1 MTPKIH
7 ILPEQLCN
15 KIAAGEVVERP
26 SSVVKELLENA
37 LDAGATDVRIELEG
51 GGKRL
56 IRVTDNGCGMG
67 RDDLLLCLERHATS
81 KIRADADLF
90 ALQTLG
96 FRGEALPAI
105 ASVSRLRLE
114 SRSAEHEEG
123 WQLQAEG
130 GTIRRVEAVGLPVG
144 TRIEIRD
151 LFFNTPARRKFLRR
165 DETELGH
172 IGDMVTRQA
181 LARPD
186 VRFSLLHHGRTL
198 LEVFRQTELRDRIG
212 DLLGL
217 PLLRELVTVDAK
229 GPQGLSLRGY
239 LAQPAVHRSST
250 DALHTYINGRSIRDR
265 LVQHAVLAGYRSL
278 LEKGRYPVA
287 VLFLEIDPAL
297 VDVNVHPTKH
307 EVRFREPGPVHD
319 FLAETV
325 REVLRPSGWLT
336 APLEEIPPPVALSA
350 AIQMAAPPAPSVA
363 PVAPVV
369 ATRGPQVQEAL
380 ESYARRTGLLTAS
393 TSVELS
399 PEAAIPTSA
408 GIFSSLEILG
418 QFHRSYIL
426 CQDNADLLLI
436 DQHAAHERI
445 AFEQLRRQY
454 HDGRV
459 ESQSLLLPVILE
471 PDFRMAD
478 ALCQHLDDLAN
489 LGFVVEPFGPRTLAV
504 QAMPQILMDCDPQRL
519 LLDVAADLV
528 SLGRSGLVEEAVE
541 RLLMRMACH
550 GTVRANQALSAMQIR
565 ALLQQLDAVD
575 FNAHCPHGRPV
586 LKRLPLTE
594 IERMFHRG

>member
-1 MTPKIH
+1 MTPSIC

-37 LDAGATDVRIELEG
+37 LDAGATDIRIELEG

-56 IRVTDNGCGMG
+56 IRITDDGCGMG

-81 KIRADADLF
+81 KIRVDEDLF
-90 ALQTLG
+90 SLKTLG

-105 ASVSRLRLE
+105 ASVCRLRLE
-114 SRSAEHEEG
+114 SRSRDHEEG

-130 GTIRRVEAVGLPVG
+130 GIIRRVEAVGLPVG
-144 TRIEIRD
+144 TRIEVRD

-181 LARPD
+181 LARPE
-186 VRFSLLHHGRTL
+186 VRFSLLHNGRTL
-198 LEVFRQTELRDRIG
+198 LEVFRHDHLRDRIG
-212 DLLGL
+212 ALLGL
-217 PLLRELVTVDAK
+217 PLLRELVPIDAQ
-229 GPQGLSLRGY
+229 GPQGLALRGY

-250 DALHTYINGRSIRDR
+250 DALHTFINGRSIRDR
-265 LVQHAVLAGYRSL
+265 LVQHALLAGYRSM

-287 VLFLEIDPAL
+287 ILFLEIDPAL

-319 FLAETV
+319 FLAEAV
-325 REVLRPSGWLT
+325 RSTLRPSPWLM
-336 APLEEIPPPVALSA
+336 PSQEEIPSAETMRTVPPA
-350 AIQMAAPPAPSVA
+350 AAAAPEIS
-363 PVAPVV
+363 
-369 ATRGPQVQEAL
+369 RRPQVQEAL
-380 ESYARRTGLLTAS
+380 EVYARRSGLTDRG
-393 TSVELS
+393 
-399 PEAAIPTSA
+399 AAIPDPMPAPQMAREVLAT
-408 GIFSSLEILG
+408 GLFSSMEVLG

-426 CQDNADLLLI
+426 CQDQADLLLI

-445 AFEQLRRQY
+445 AFEQLRRQF
-454 HDGRV
+454 HGGQV
-459 ESQSLLLPVILE
+459 ESQRLLLPIVLE

-478 ALCQHLDDLAN
+478 ALRQHLDSLAA
-489 LGFVVEPFGPRTLAV
+489 LGFDIEPFGPRSLVVKALPQTLA
-504 QAMPQILMDCDPQRL
+504 DCDAQQL

-528 SLGRSGLVEEAVE
+528 ALGRSGLVEEAVD
-541 RLLMRMACH
+541 RLLMKMACH
-550 GTVRANQALSAMQIR
+550 GTVRANQTLSMLQIT
-565 ALLQQLDAVD
+565 ALLRQLDMVD

-586 LKRLPLTE
+586 LKRLPLAE
-594 IERMFHRG
+594 VERMFHRS

>member
-37 LDAGATDVRIELEG
+37 LDAGATNIRIELEG

-56 IRVTDNGCGMG
+56 IRVTDDGCGMV

-81 KIRADADLF
+81 KIRADEDLF
-90 ALQTLG
+90 TIKTLG

-114 SRSAEHEEG
+114 SRTIENDEG
-123 WQLQAEG
+123 WQIQAEG
-130 GTIRRVEAVGLPVG
+130 GTIRRVEAAGLPVG
-144 TRIEIRD
+144 TRIEVRD

-181 LARPD
+181 MARPD
-186 VRFSLLHHGRTL
+186 VRFSLLHNGRTL
-198 LEVFRQTELRDRIG
+198 LEVFGHPDLRARIG
-212 DLLGL
+212 ALLGL
-217 PLLRELVTVDAK
+217 PMLRELVAVDAS
-229 GPQGLSLRGY
+229 GPQGIALRGY

-265 LVQHAVLAGYRSL
+265 LVHHAVLAGYRSL

-287 VLFLEIDPAL
+287 ILFLDIDPAL

-307 EVRFREPGPVHD
+307 EIRFREPGPVHD

-325 REVLRPSGWLT
+325 REALRPSGWLT
-336 APLEEIPPPVALSA
+336 APQTDAMAVAQTGFVVPVPESG
-350 AIQMAAPPAPSVA
+350 
-363 PVAPVV
+363 
-369 ATRGPQVQEAL
+369 RRPQVQEAL
-380 ESYARRTGLLTAS
+380 QVYAKRSGLLAEAGAAVPSPISPRLLVEEDLATAG
-393 TSVELS
+393 L
-399 PEAAIPTSA
+399 
-408 GIFSSLEILG
+408 FSSMEVLG
-418 QFHRSYIL
+418 QYHRSFIL
-426 CQDNADLLLI
+426 CQQNADLVLI

-445 AFEQLRRQY
+445 AFEGLRDQFRR
-454 HDGRV
+454 GRV
-459 ESQSLLLPVILE
+459 ESQSLLLPVVLE

-478 ALCQHLDDLAN
+478 ALRQHLDSLAT
-489 LGFVVEPFGPRTLAV
+489 LGFGVEPFGPRSLVVKAI
-504 QAMPQILMDCDPQRL
+504 PQPLVDCDTERL

-528 SLGRSGLVEEAVE
+528 ALGRSAMVEETIDK
-541 RLLMRMACH
+541 LLMKMACH
-550 GTVRANQALSAMQIR
+550 GTVRANQSLSPVQIK
-565 ALLQQLDAVD
+565 ALLRQLDAVD
-575 FNAHCPHGRPV
+575 FSAHCPHGRPV
-586 LKRLPLTE
+586 MKRLTLGE
-594 IERMFHRG
+594 VERMFRRS

>member
-37 LDAGATDVRIELEG
+37 LDAGATDIRIELEG

-56 IRVTDNGCGMG
+56 IRITDNGCGMS

-81 KIRADADLF
+81 KIRTDEDLF
-90 ALQTLG
+90 SLHTLG

-114 SRSAEHEEG
+114 SRIAENAEG
-123 WQLQAEG
+123 WQIHAEG
-130 GTIRRVEAVGLPVG
+130 GTIRRVEAAGLPVG
-144 TRIEIRD
+144 TRIEVRE

-186 VRFSLLHHGRTL
+186 VRFSLSHQGRSL
-198 LEVFRQTELRDRIG
+198 LEVFAHPDLQARIG
-212 DLLGL
+212 ALLGT
-217 PLLRELVTVDAK
+217 PLLRDLLAVKAS
-229 GPQGLSLRGY
+229 GPQGISLHGY

-287 VLFLEIDPAL
+287 ILFLEIDPAL

-307 EVRFREPGPVHD
+307 EIRFREPGPVHD
-319 FLAETV
+319 FLADTIRET
-325 REVLRPSGWLT
+325 LRPSGWLSAPQVDDRVASATVFAQRSSST
-336 APLEEIPPPVALSA
+336 AAESA
-350 AIQMAAPPAPSVA
+350 
-363 PVAPVV
+363 
-369 ATRGPQVQEAL
+369 RRPQVQEAL
-380 ESYARRTGLLTAS
+380 EVYAKRSGLIPQAGPAGPTAPNP
-393 TSVELS
+393 VS
-399 PEAAIPTSA
+399 PPLLAEECPAAV
-408 GIFSSLEILG
+408 GIFSSMEILG

-426 CQDNADLLLI
+426 CQDAADLVLL

-445 AFEQLRRQY
+445 AFERLSAQFRR
-454 HDGRV
+454 GRV
-459 ESQSLLLPVILE
+459 ESQTLLLPVVLE

-478 ALCQHLDDLAN
+478 ALRQHLAALTT
-489 LGFVVEPFGPRTLAV
+489 LGFDIEPFGPRSLVVKAIPQTLV
-504 QAMPQILMDCDPQRL
+504 DCDAERL

-528 SLGRSGLVEEAVE
+528 ALGRSGMVEEAVDK
-541 RLLMRMACH
+541 LLMQMACH
-550 GTVRANQALSAMQIR
+550 GTVRANQNLSVVQIK
-565 ALLQQLDAVD
+565 ALLRQLDEVD
-575 FNAHCPHGRPV
+575 FSAHCPHGRPV
-586 LKRLPLTE
+586 MKRLTLGE
-594 IERMFHRG
+594 VERMFRRN